1 MKKQIV
7 AMMLG
12 MTLVCGTLG
21 GCGKTD
27 TNSAVKIEE
36 NTVAK
41 TIYGEVESIGDGTIT
56 IQVGT
61 MSTPEKPDDSQ
72 KPNGSEKPD
81 KSEDRQNAPSQSD
94 GTDKQIPE
102 QDQKMPGLDLTGET
116 LEIAVNEN
124 IEIVKQNM
132 GGRMQGSEMP
142 NDEIPSGEKPDGKM
156 PSEGQPDKELPS
168 GQQPDK
174 EMQNTEESITLSD
187 ISVGDIV
194 MITYD
199 ESDAVTKI
207 TVMSMGG
214 DLENKE
220 PESTENVV

>member
-12 MTLVCGTLG
+12 ITLVCGTLG

-81 KSEDRQNAPSQSD
+81 ESEDRQNAPSQSD

-116 LEIAVNEN
+116 QEIAVNEN

-132 GGRMQGSEMP
+132 GGRMQGGEMP
-142 NDEIPSGEKPDGKM
+142 
-156 PSEGQPDKELPS
+156 
-168 GQQPDK
+168 
-174 EMQNTEESITLSD
+174 NTEESITLSD

-199 ESDAVTKI
+199 ESDAVSKI

-220 PESTENVV
+220 PEST

>member
-12 MTLVCGTLG
+12 ITLVCGTLG

-81 KSEDRQNAPSQSD
+81 ESEDRQNAPSQSD

-132 GGRMQGSEMP
+132 GGRMQGGEMP
-142 NDEIPSGEKPDGKM
+142 
-156 PSEGQPDKELPS
+156 
-168 GQQPDK
+168 
-174 EMQNTEESITLSD
+174 NTEESITLSD

-199 ESDAVTKI
+199 ESDAVSKI